1 MTKSA
6 CFFALALLASGPVA
20 AASVGQPAPEFT
32 GTSTDGRPVKLSEF
46 KGNYVVLEWTNPGC
60 PYVMK
65 HYGSGNMAA
74 LQKELGEQGVVWLT
88 INSTSKSHRDY
99 QEPAALAAW
108 LKQNGAAPR
117 AALMDPSGAI
127 GRLYAAR
134 TTPHMYVIDP
144 GGKLIYAGAIDDK
157 RGTDPAEVKMAT
169 NFVKLALSEAMT
181 NKTLSRA
188 TTNPYGCSVK
198 Y

>member
-6 CFFALALLASGPVA
+6 CLFALALLASGPLTA
-20 AASVGQPAPEFT
+20 ATIGQPAPEFT
-32 GTSTDGRPVKLSEF
+32 GTSTDGKPVKLSEF

-65 HYGSGNMAA
+65 HYGSGNIAA
-74 LQKELGEQGVVWLT
+74 LQKEFAGKGVVWLT

-108 LKQNGAAPR
+108 LKQNGATPR
-117 AALMDPSGAI
+117 AALMDSSGAI
-127 GRLYAAR
+127 GQLYAAR

-157 RGTDPAEVKMAT
+157 RGTDPAEVKTAT

-181 NKTLSRA
+181 NKTLSHA